1 MQNLFNY
8 STSELSQDAFLRW
21 LFENYQCENEIV
33 RDAAHAL
40 LGEMTGIEN
49 LDFGTVEELK
59 TDKQVEHTDVVVKF
73 LYNGERRVLVIE
85 DKTFSNPHGNQ
96 FEKYKADIETELSKD
111 GLKHFYY
118 AYYKT
123 YLESQNEREEA
134 KTCGWKSF
142 FLDEI
147 YLFFQKYPHS
157 DCLIFDQYRE
167 HIAELKTKTETYR
180 EKPMKEWGK
189 PHHEKV
195 MFHAYII
202 KDLFPLVKDNLV
214 FFNAPKVVG
223 WHSYS
228 SLWVERK
235 KQDKIK
241 FSMEI
246 SFHPAWDHAN
256 VTVRLSGYEKNEAA
270 CPSLK
275 EWAKQEL
282 KQNNLFKEYS
292 SEKWCIA
299 KGKDKL
305 SFKEGISNMTE
316 KCKDLIDAF
325 AEVCKS
331 MNAELSQN
339 PHWQKTELL
348 PKKSQRRS

>member
-1 MQNLFNY
+1 M
-8 STSELSQDAFLRW
+8 EFL
-21 LFENYQCENEIV
+21 
-33 RDAAHAL
+33 H
-40 LGEMTGIEN
+40 
-49 LDFGTVEELK
+49 
-59 TDKQVEHTDVVVKF
+59 
-73 LYNGERRVLVIE
+73 NGERQVLVIE

-96 FEKYKADIETELSKD
+96 FENYKAVIETELSKD
-111 GLKHFYY
+111 GPKHFYY

-134 KTCGWKSF
+134 KSCGWNSF

-147 YLFFQKYPHS
+147 HLFFQKYPHS

-167 HIAELKTKTETYR
+167 HIAELKSKTETYR
-180 EKPMKEWGK
+180 EKPMNEWDDKRG
-189 PHHEKV
+189 EKV
-195 MFHAYII
+195 RFHAYII
-202 KDLFPLVKDNLV
+202 KDLFPLVKEKSD
-214 FFNAPKVVG
+214 FFNAPEVLG

-246 SFHPAWDHAN
+246 SFHPTWGYAN
-256 VTVRLSGYEKNEAA
+256 ATIRLSGYNTNEAA

-282 KQNNLFKEYS
+282 KKTNLFKEFG

-299 KGKDKL
+299 KGKDTL
-305 SFKEGISNMTE
+305 SYPSSKEGISGMTE
-316 KCKDLIDAF
+316 RCKKLINAF
-325 AEVCKS
+325 AEVCES
-331 MNAELSQN
+331 MNAELPQN
-339 PHWQKTELL
+339 PQWQEIELL
-348 PKKSQRRS
+348 QKKNQKE